1 MMPFLDLPK
10 IFSYIETKITV
21 FMNKENIITNCNPR
35 LLEIFR
41 DIAVIE
47 GLSGN
52 EKEISTYIKSF
63 LEKLSLKPFEDSS
76 AKETGSNTGN
86 IICKINSGGDFLISC
101 HMDTARST
109 QGLKTIQ
116 SEDRITSD
124 GNTVLGVDNRVGVAL
139 LLSLAEKIVKEKI
152 PVKEFTL
159 AFATCEETTL
169 DGSKY
174 LEIDRDIKR
183 VFVFDSQANPG
194 KFINSS
200 YGAVGFKIEIIG
212 KASHSG
218 ISPEKGINAFEI
230 MIKALNGQSFGR
242 IQPELT
248 FNIGKVTGGNATN
261 VVPDNIIL
269 EGEMRSTNLE
279 TVERDIEKLKSRF
292 ENAAK
297 GLNGKVKFEWKWDFI
312 PFNITPES
320 KTFQLISEAIK
331 KAGLN
336 PEAVN
341 SAGGSDA
348 NSYNSR
354 GTEAV
359 NIGIGAQNPHS
370 NDEFILYKDFQNA
383 FNIALELVKE

>member
-1 MMPFLDLPK
+1 MMLFLDLSK
-10 IFSYIETKITV
+10 IFSYIETKIT
-21 FMNKENIITNCNPR
+21 MLMHNENIITDYNQR
-35 LLEIFR
+35 SLEIFC
-41 DIAVIE
+41 DIAGIE

-52 EKEISTYIKSF
+52 EKEISSYIKSF
-63 LEKLSLKPFEDSS
+63 LGKLSLKPFEDNS
-76 AKETGSNTGN
+76 AKKTGSNTGN
-86 IICKINSGGDFLISC
+86 IICKINGGGNFLISC
-101 HMDTARST
+101 HIDTARST
-109 QGLKTIQ
+109 QGLKTIL

-139 LLSLAEKIVKEKI
+139 LLSLAEKIVKEKLQ
-152 PVKEFTL
+152 VKDFTL
-159 AFATCEETTL
+159 AFVTCEETTL

-174 LEIDRDIKR
+174 LEIDRNIKR
-183 VFVFDSQANPG
+183 VFVFDSQNNPG
-194 KFINSS
+194 EFINSS

-230 MIKALNGQSFGR
+230 MTKALNGQSFGR
-242 IQPELT
+242 IQPDLT
-248 FNIGKVTGGNATN
+248 FNIGKFSGGTATN
-261 VVPDNIIL
+261 VIPDNIIL

-279 TVERDIEKLKSRF
+279 TVEKRIEELKSRF

-297 GLNGKVKFEWKWDFI
+297 KLNGKVNFEWKWDFV

-320 KTFQLISEAIK
+320 ETFQLISDAIK
-331 KAGLN
+331 KVGLT
-336 PEAVN
+336 PEAVI

-354 GTEAV
+354 GIEAV
-359 NIGIGAQNPHS
+359 NIGIGAKNPHS